1 MKPNSNCFSLRPATR
16 EEASLFYSDDQT
28 DRSLGTVGHVRMD
41 FGSSGKG
48 FYHTWWPHNGDRFN
62 TPEFKEALQQFVD
75 AVREDGPLKD
85 LPSMG
90 QFCRQ
95 NGGAITEDGRSYGY
109 LAEMGDYRFCL
120 RCTIWSMTCMGR
132 RTPDRWRIT
141 LPAMARRWEGSRCDH
156 TEQTAGAALRPEQR
170 GAPGVWPGDHP
181 LPHPRHGI

>member
-1 MKPNSNCFSLRPATR
+1 MKPNSNCFSLRPATCK
-16 EEASLFYSDDQT
+16 EASLFYLDDQA

-95 NGGAITEDGRSYGY
+95 NGGG
-109 LAEMGDYRFCL
+109 
-120 RCTIWSMTCMGR
+120 
-132 RTPDRWRIT
+132 
-141 LPAMARRWEGSRCDH
+141 
-156 TEQTAGAALRPEQR
+156 RPELWVSGRDGQLPLLPSLYHQPR
-170 GAPGVWPGDHP
+170 GIPV
-181 LPHPRHGI
+181 LSLLL

>member
-95 NGGAITEDGRSYGY
+95 NGGAITEDELWVSGGDGR
-109 LAEMGDYRFCL
+109 
-120 RCTIWSMTCMGR
+120 
-132 RTPDRWRIT
+132 
-141 LPAMARRWEGSRCDH
+141 LPLLPPVYP
-156 TEQTAGAALRPEQR
+156 QPR
-170 GAPGVWPGDHP
+170 GIPV
-181 LPHPRHGI
+181 LSLLL